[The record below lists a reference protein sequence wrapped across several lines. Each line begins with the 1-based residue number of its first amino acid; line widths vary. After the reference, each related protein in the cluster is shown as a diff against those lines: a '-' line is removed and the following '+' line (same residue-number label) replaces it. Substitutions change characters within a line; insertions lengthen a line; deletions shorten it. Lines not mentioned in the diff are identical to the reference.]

1 MAVNYP
7 LIQNITNSERA
18 VHYQLL
24 WVYLGVF
31 GCIRVYFFGCIWAY
45 LFGCIWVYVGVFWR
59 IWVYLGRELPCYPR
73 SHKLQESIKCWI
85 DKQNCIGFKK
95 SRVLVN
101 SCLCVNVECNCDQ
114 TL

>member
-7 LIQNITNSERA
+7 VIQNITNSERA
-18 VHYQLL
+18 IPAA
-24 WVYLGVF
+24 LGVF
-31 GCIRVYFFGCIWAY
+31 RCIWVYSGVFFGCIWAY

-95 SRVLVN
+95 SQVLVN
-101 SCLCVNVECNCDQ
+101 FISI
-114 TL
+114 